1 MTIEGINTEGV
12 LIFANVTKCKSYY
25 ADKAFDYD
33 YPKGLSELLQQG
45 IIYFITTDEAV
56 EQVDFVFN
64 KEEIDTSIFE
74 YHQCYN
80 YLKVEAGDE
89 IRALSHADFTQMCH
103 GYKGEL
109 EELVEHSLALKNIL
123 NSGKNWT
130 KESYLEYEV
139 PLINLPVGNWKI
151 NVYSLKDEH
160 VMSWM
165 EFCIHLEQI
174 DTVAIEKITLEP
186 LELYA

>member
-25 ADKAFDYD
+25 ADKAFDYN

-45 IIYFITTDEAV
+45 IIHIITTDEIV

-64 KEEIDTSIFE
+64 KEEIDTNEFE
-74 YHQCYN
+74 YHESYN
-80 YLKVEAGDE
+80 YLKVAEGDE

-103 GYKGEL
+103 SYKGNL
-109 EELVEHSLALKNIL
+109 EEFVEHSLALKNIL
-123 NSGKNWT
+123 HSGKNWT
-130 KESYLEYEV
+130 KESYFEYEV
-139 PLINLPVGNWKI
+139 PLIELPVGNWKI
-151 NVYSLKDEH
+151 NVYALKDEH

-165 EFCIHLEQI
+165 EFYIHLEQI
-174 DTVAIEKITLEP
+174 DTVVTENITLEP